1 MITCIAL
8 NSDSIVKASVV
19 ARSTPARVM
28 VRKVAKPAMI
38 VIEGLIVLVSDWRRA
53 DFLRFFTSSF
63 LRFSI
68 LCVNGCSQ
76 AYILISLME
85 LMISLIMVTLL
96 SVIVT
101 TFKRSEAERDAMTPC
116 EKECK
121 LYSSVKCE
129 CQLTMIG

>member
-63 LRFSI
+63 LRLSI

-101 TFKRSEAERDAMTPC
+101 TFNRSTLERDAMTPC
-116 EKECK
+116 EKESK
-121 LYSSVKCE
+121 LYS
-129 CQLTMIG
+129 